1 MEEMKEGFLGK
12 SNQETM
18 TGEESVAGAWGGA
31 RLHTG
36 ERRGGHSGPA
46 YPAETRT
53 EGKQGIRRSGRAFI
67 LRLRDQ
73 RCDTGMRAL
82 WTTLSAGR
90 RMGRKERP

>member
-36 ERRGGHSGPA
+36 ERRGGHSRPA
-46 YPAETRT
+46 YTAETRT
-53 EGKQGIRRSGRAFI
+53 EGKQGIGR
-67 LRLRDQ
+67 
-73 RCDTGMRAL
+73 
-82 WTTLSAGR
+82 SAGTNQ
-90 RMGRKERP
+90 KAPSS